1 MITAENKKL
10 PAATLSDNEEIR
22 MALEEQALMY
32 ETEFSPDYMIE

>member
-1 MITAENKKL
+1 MITVENKKF
-10 PAATLSDNEEIR
+10 PATFSDNEEIR